1 MKFDVAISALSHAA
15 WDWTEEGFEAV
26 ANRLGL
32 VREPD
37 ADPAMPAYVSPWGK
51 EWVQAIVEDG
61 RVARLELLVEE
72 KSPTWRPFTTR
83 KLAALGRKFRDK
95 LDGYIKRVHAVKGTP
110 TFFGE
115 PGATGFPADEDAH
128 VLAMWPAENARLMLT
143 MRNLGPD
150 TPFWIS
156 IVVRPPANAR
166 LPTSRPSAPSLFAP
180 PRRPSTSAMFRPGTV
195 RPVSAPADGSELHPH
210 FVTAIETIAAMH
222 WDGATGAPLAQLAS
236 IGLPLA
242 PSDDPQRIELVL
254 ESTEPPLGGFTEERA
269 DLLDDEYCEK
279 FERYVEVAK
288 EILGRP
294 KFCDGMAARSF
305 PSDEHAQFLALWHLK
320 TARVMILY
328 RNDGYDAPF
337 TIAIAIR
344 PR

>member
-1 MKFDVAISALSHAA
+1 MKFDAAISALSHTA
-15 WDWTEEGFEAV
+15 WDWTEEGFA
-26 ANRLGL
+26 ALADTLGL

-61 RVARLELLVEE
+61 RVQRLELLVEE
-72 KSPTWRPFTTR
+72 KSPTWRPFTSR
-83 KLAALGRKFRDK
+83 KLVALGRKFRDK
-95 LDGYIKRVHAVKGTP
+95 LDGYVKRVEAIKGTP
-110 TFFGE
+110 AFVGD

-143 MRNLGPD
+143 MRNEGPD

-156 IVVRPPANAR
+156 IVVRPPATGR
-166 LPTSRPSAPSLFAP
+166 SPTSRPSAPSLYAP
-180 PRRPSTSAMFRPGTV
+180 PRRPSTSAVFRPGTA
-195 RPVSAPADGSELHPH
+195 RPVTTQSDGPSLHPR
-210 FVTAIETIAAMH
+210 FVTALEAIAAMR
-222 WDGATGAPLAQLAS
+222 WDWSTPTVPAQLVP
-236 IGLPLA
+236 IGLSMA
-242 PSDDPQRIELVL
+242 PGDDPQRIELVL
-254 ESTEPPLGGFTEERA
+254 ETTPPPPGGFIEARA

-294 KFCDGMAARSF
+294 KFHDGMAARGF
-305 PSDEHAQFLALWHLK
+305 PSDERAQFLALWLLK

-328 RNDGYDAPF
+328 SNEGYDSPF
-337 TIAIAIR
+337 TITIVIK